1 MNSELLIS
9 EIIPNGNY
17 FTSLTISNNN
27 QAHCH
32 EFVEIFYVVS
42 GSADHILNGQKT
54 TITNG
59 DVYIIKPSDY
69 HCFKS
74 TDAVTNFIHRDICVS
89 VEEYKA
95 VCAFLELPTFEE
107 MLNSTTTLHTKL
119 SIDIITFLE
128 STFNSFTIDI
138 NAASYNRLCR
148 SITSSILLFMS
159 NNNSHFNRIAVPSW
173 IQDILDLLRSPYL
186 YSKPVSEITK
196 DIPYSKQ
203 HICNTFKK
211 YMGQSITEYFLGQRL
226 NYAKYLLLSTS
237 DSIASIATTTGFN
250 NTSFFYRSFK
260 KQFDVTPSELRK
272 TIK

>member
-27 QAHCH
+27 QLHRH

-42 GSADHILNGQKT
+42 GSAFHILNGQT
-54 TITNG
+54 TTVNNG
-59 DVYIIKPSDY
+59 DIYIIKPSDY

-74 TDAVTNFIHRDICVS
+74 SDSTANFIHRDICLS

-95 VCAFLELPTFEE
+95 VCAFLELPTFDE
-107 MLNSTTTLHTKL
+107 MLNSTSTLHAKL
-119 SIDIITFLE
+119 DIEMITFLE
-128 STFNSFTIDI
+128 NIFNSFTLDI

-148 SITSSILLFMS
+148 SVTSSILLFVS
-159 NNNSHFNRIAVPSW
+159 NNNSQFNRTVVPSW

-186 YSKPVSEITK
+186 YHMSVSEITK
-196 DIPYSKQ
+196 DIPYTKQ

-211 YMGQSITEYFLGQRL
+211 YIGQSITEYFLHQRL
-226 NYAKYLLLSTS
+226 NYAKYLLLSTT
-237 DSIASIATTTGFN
+237 DSIASIANITGFN

-272 TIK
+272 TK